1 MGRTLN
7 QNNSNKGGNN
17 SVIGTNPVIRKLSKV
32 AEQSDNCASY
42 GGIAVKTLYFLLMSG
57 VGYVLYLYLSLNV
70 FNTGES
76 FDIEFDNYVSTL
88 HMTPLFIGLG
98 AAILSIILPFIVAF
112 VRSTAPVLG
121 TIYCLCQGALLGFLS
136 YVAPQQ
142 YQGVMGLALIIT
154 IVLVLAML
162 AIYATGKVRPGKK
175 VRTVIFALFITSVL
189 SSLAVLILALIPA
202 TRPLVAFVTT
212 NPLICIGF
220 SVLGIIIAT
229 LFLLCDFETIRQTV
243 ENRLPKK
250 YEWSAAFGLAITVI
264 WLYFKILDLLAKLTN
279 TKSS

>member
-88 HMTPLFIGLG
+88 HMTPLFIGFC
-98 AAILSIILPFIVAF
+98 S
-112 VRSTAPVLG
+112 
-121 TIYCLCQGALLGFLS
+121 LL
-136 YVAPQQ
+136 
-142 YQGVMGLALIIT
+142 
-154 IVLVLAML
+154 
-162 AIYATGKVRPGKK
+162 
-175 VRTVIFALFITSVL
+175 
-189 SSLAVLILALIPA
+189 
-202 TRPLVAFVTT
+202 
-212 NPLICIGF
+212 
-220 SVLGIIIAT
+220 
-229 LFLLCDFETIRQTV
+229 
-243 ENRLPKK
+243 
-250 YEWSAAFGLAITVI
+250 
-264 WLYFKILDLLAKLTN
+264 
-279 TKSS
+279 

>member
-1 MGRTLN
+1 M
-7 QNNSNKGGNN
+7 
-17 SVIGTNPVIRKLSKV
+17 
-32 AEQSDNCASY
+32 
-42 GGIAVKTLYFLLMSG
+42 
-57 VGYVLYLYLSLNV
+57 
-70 FNTGES
+70 
-76 FDIEFDNYVSTL
+76 
-88 HMTPLFIGLG
+88 
-98 AAILSIILPFIVAF
+98 AF

-202 TRPLVAFVTT
+202 TRPLVAFVT
-212 NPLICIGF
+212 
-220 SVLGIIIAT
+220 
-229 LFLLCDFETIRQTV
+229 
-243 ENRLPKK
+243 
-250 YEWSAAFGLAITVI
+250 AAFGLAFTVI

>member
-154 IVLVLAML
+154 IVL
-162 AIYATGKVRPGKK
+162 Y
-175 VRTVIFALFITSVL
+175 
-189 SSLAVLILALIPA
+189 
-202 TRPLVAFVTT
+202 
-212 NPLICIGF
+212 
-220 SVLGIIIAT
+220 
-229 LFLLCDFETIRQTV
+229 LLCSQFMQQVRFA
-243 ENRLPKK
+243 RAKK
-250 YEWSAAFGLAITVI
+250 FAR
-264 WLYFKILDLLAKLTN
+264 
-279 TKSS
+279 